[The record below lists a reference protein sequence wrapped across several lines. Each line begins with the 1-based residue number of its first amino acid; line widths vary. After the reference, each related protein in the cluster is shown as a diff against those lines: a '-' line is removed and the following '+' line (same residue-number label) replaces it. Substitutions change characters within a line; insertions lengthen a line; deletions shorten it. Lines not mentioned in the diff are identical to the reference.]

1 MIGLGCAMDVIHC
14 ILLALPH
21 VCRDPSLDSLVFKF
35 NFVGVGLVGRASRVD
50 PKHYR
55 FSCLNFDLNFFFFQR
70 TWFIYF
76 FVFFS

>member
-35 NFVGVGLVGRASRVD
+35 NFVGVGFVGRASRVD

-55 FSCLNFDLNFFFFQR
+55 FSCLNFDLNFFFQR

>member
-1 MIGLGCAMDVIHC
+1 MDVIHC

-55 FSCLNFDLNFFFFQR
+55 FSCLNFD
-70 TWFIYF
+70 
-76 FVFFS
+76 

>member
-1 MIGLGCAMDVIHC
+1 MDVIHC

-55 FSCLNFDLNFFFFQR
+55 FSCLNFDFNFFFS
-70 TWFIYF
+70 TNLVYLLLCF
-76 FVFFS
+76 FFLVGFLIEF